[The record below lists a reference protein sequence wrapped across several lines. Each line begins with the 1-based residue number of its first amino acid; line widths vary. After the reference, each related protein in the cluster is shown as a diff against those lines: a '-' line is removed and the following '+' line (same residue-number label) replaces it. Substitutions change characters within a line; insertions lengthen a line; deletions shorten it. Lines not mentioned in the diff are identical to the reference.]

1 MALKTGWEF
10 DPKFSG
16 RPREEA
22 ERHRRRAELFGAQ
35 KSPPEGPSRAER
47 RKALIEDHRASE
59 HLFKPASESTHGAK
73 TEEELLAE
81 RYGGRNPDY
90 PHKSSQPYMKPIK
103 YEAERDVIKEG
114 WKEYAGRVSDQ
125 ATLHGFKE
133 RYNIALMAGH
143 SPAAAHDY
151 AAVETARASNAPI
164 SRVYA
169 AAKRGGLG
177 KHDGGPAS
185 MEAEDERRYAAAE
198 RAKYD
203 ARVGAGRF
211 AASSRESREKFL
223 KDVDKH
229 GLDTALLR
237 HGEREPHLGDR
248 PLKDPQKEQLAR
260 LSKARMGLGKGPA
273 MQTGPKGGKFYYSPA
288 SGTKIYVR

>member
-22 ERHRRRAELFGAQ
+22 ARRKLDPIREHYKSMERHRQKALETEAGVVRRFGLAADRKKLLQ
-35 KSPPEGPSRAER
+35 EARAER
-47 RKALIEDHRASE
+47 MKALVGDHRASE
-59 HLFKPASESTHGAK
+59 HLFKPEGPASEEEAVAAGWKPGPALRRAVARVGAAAGPKTYEVHGHYDEQGRSVKVRVTVPEDEPEGPASEM
-73 TEEELLAE
+73 EEEDE
-81 RYGGRNPDY
+81 R
-90 PHKSSQPYMKPIK
+90 
-103 YEAERDVIKEG
+103 
-114 WKEYAGRVSDQ
+114 
-125 ATLHGFKE
+125 
-133 RYNIALMAGH
+133 
-143 SPAAAHDY
+143 
-151 AAVETARASNAPI
+151 TARA
-164 SRVYA
+164 V
-169 AAKRGGLG
+169 
-177 KHDGGPAS
+177 
-185 MEAEDERRYAAAE
+185 E

-248 PLKDPQKEQLAR
+248 PLRDPQKEQLAR
-260 LSKARMGLGKGPA
+260 LRQARAEKSVQVGPR
-273 MQTGPKGGKFYYSPA
+273 GGRHYVTA
-288 SGTKIYVR
+288 GGTKIYVRK